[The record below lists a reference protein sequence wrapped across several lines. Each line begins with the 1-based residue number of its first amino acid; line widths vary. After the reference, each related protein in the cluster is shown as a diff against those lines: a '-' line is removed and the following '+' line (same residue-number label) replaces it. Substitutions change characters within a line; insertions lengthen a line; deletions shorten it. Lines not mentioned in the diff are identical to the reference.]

1 MAPIKKD
8 INPSWDHYL
17 HKLYYDPKQPGSF
30 QGIQK
35 VYHWT
40 KKEARYPLGQDHL
53 QRWLQNQPAYS
64 RNRAF
69 QRKSINRTPVVVT
82 GLYDQFDADLA
93 DYQKLAGSNDGVRFL
108 LVVIDIF
115 SRYTWVE
122 PLKNKTNVEVIKAME
137 HIFRQQSPRRLRTDQ
152 GLEFTTKIMKEFY
165 QHYNVNHF
173 VSYNEVKANFAERV
187 IKTLKSK
194 LQRYM
199 VFYHT
204 DRYIDVLQDIVTSY
218 NTTYHK
224 SIKMAPSEVN
234 ADNESYLWWFQYLP
248 KTSFENFKIKSFKFQ
263 IGDYVRI
270 ADTASIFA
278 REWRNRWTRE
288 IFKIEHRYLR
298 HNIPVYKIV
307 DKNDEEVKGTFYERE
322 LQKVLQDPKPL
333 WKVEHILKNQGKGN
347 QQKSLV
353 KFEGWPGSYNRWI
366 PTLQAH
372 SSLQS
377 QRGKSK

>member
-1 MAPIKKD
+1 MAPIKKH
-8 INPSWDHYL
+8 PSWDDYL
-17 HKLYYDPKQPGSF
+17 HQLYYNPKQPGSF

-35 VYHWT
+35 IQQWT
-40 KKEARYPLGQDHL
+40 KKEARYPQLDQDHF

-69 QRKSINRTPVVVT
+69 LRKSIKRSPVIVT

-93 DYQKLAGSNDGVRFL
+93 DYQKLAESNDGIRYL

-122 PLKNKTNVEVIKAME
+122 PIKNKTNVEVIKAME
-137 HIFRQQSPRRLRTDQ
+137 QIFRQQKPRRLRTDQ
-152 GLEFTTKIMKEFY
+152 GLEFTTNIMKEFY
-165 QHYNVNHF
+165 KHYNINHF

-194 LQRYM
+194 LSRFM
-199 VFYHT
+199 AFYQT

-218 NTTYHK
+218 NNTYHK

-234 ADNESYLWWFQYLP
+234 KENESYLWWSQYHPKKSFQD
-248 KTSFENFKIKSFKFQ
+248 FKISSFKFQ
-263 IGDYVRI
+263 KGDHVRI
-270 ADTASIFA
+270 ADIGSTFA

-288 IFKIEHRYLR
+288 IFKISDHYLR

-307 DKNDEEVKGTFYERE
+307 DKNNEPIKGTFYEGE
-322 LQKVLQDPKPL
+322 LQKVLPDPKHL
-333 WKVEHILKNQGKGN
+333 WKVEYILKNQGKGN

-353 KFEGWPGSYNRWI
+353 KFQGWPMSYNRWI
-366 PTLQAH
+366 PSSQAH
-372 SSLQS
+372 LSLES
-377 QRGKSK
+377 QRVKNIK